1 MSGRRGIVDSPYPR
15 GCRRR
20 RCYLTLAQI
29 IALFAQVG
37 YCQRIGEIDNQRGEI
52 RAIYKYDVSSFH
64 LSLGIRVSC
73 MGTDNHWDEHHGYD
87 QYHQHH
93 EYNHRYDNR
102 DDHYRHHPND
112 GHYHRF
118 RGHYDRCHYLTH
130 RNDGHHHKHDNG
142 NDGHHHGYDD
152 GNYHY
157 HW

>member
-52 RAIYKYDVSSFH
+52 RAIYKNDVSSFH

-73 MGTDNHWDEHHGYD
+73 MGAGNHHHEHHRHEHHRYHGHHRYEHHGYD
-87 QYHQHH
+87 RHDYGHHGYEHYGNYRYHH
-93 EYNHRYDNR
+93 EHHWHYGN
-102 DDHYRHHPND
+102 YRH
-112 GHYHRF
+112 
-118 RGHYDRCHYLTH
+118 
-130 RNDGHHHKHDNG
+130 
-142 NDGHHHGYDD
+142 HHHGYD
-152 GNYHY
+152 GNH
-157 HW
+157 HKHPTT

>member
-64 LSLGIRVSC
+64 LSVGVRVPC
-73 MGTDNHWDEHHGYD
+73 MGAGNHHHEHHGYD
-87 QYHQHH
+87 
-93 EYNHRYDNR
+93 
-102 DDHYRHHPND
+102 RHD
-112 GHYHRF
+112 YGTT
-118 RGHYDRCHYLTH
+118 GTSTT
-130 RNDGHHHKHDNG
+130 GTTG
-142 NDGHHHGYDD
+142 TTTSTTGTTGTT
-152 GNYHY
+152 GTTTTGTTGTT
-157 HW
+157 